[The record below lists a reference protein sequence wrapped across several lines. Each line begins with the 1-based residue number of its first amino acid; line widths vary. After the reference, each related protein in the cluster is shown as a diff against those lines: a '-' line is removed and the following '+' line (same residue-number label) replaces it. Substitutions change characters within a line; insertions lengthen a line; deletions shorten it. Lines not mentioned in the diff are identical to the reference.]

1 MNQSASL
8 AKTIAPRND
17 DVSLSRYFDVL
28 IANRW
33 LVAAIAG
40 SVLALGAAYAFI
52 APPVYQA
59 DILVQVENAVTN
71 TTPKSPLGDVSSM
84 FDVKTEPTAEMEIL
98 QSRMVVGKAVD
109 NLNLDVSAQPKRFP
123 LIGEWLGRQAKSL
136 STPGLFGVGGYAW
149 GNEQIKVSGFTVP
162 EEFEGEKFT
171 LTVLGQGRYRLEE
184 KDLGKAIEGRVGEAL
199 SSKQDDGAITLRVD
213 TLDANPGTEFVLVKE
228 SRQKTLDNL
237 QNKLSIAQKGK
248 DSGVIGASLTG
259 TDRQLTASILN
270 QIGNEYV
277 DQNLKRKAAEA
288 EKSLT
293 FLSDLLPQL
302 KNDLEQA
309 EQRYNAMRN
318 ARGMFNL
325 SEQGK
330 AYLDESVS
338 LQRSLLEL
346 KQKRAELVQLYT
358 PQHPNVEAVDGQ
370 IALMAAKLDNL
381 SQQVKGLPDLEQTAL
396 RLTRDV
402 NVDND
407 LYVGMLNNMQQLKL
421 VRAGKVGT
429 VRLIDNALVPKDPIK
444 PNKLLML
451 IYSAAAGLILG
462 AGAAFAR
469 AALYRGVTDPHDI
482 EQQTGLNV
490 YATVPLSLAKVPRI
504 GSGSNRLTNDLFL
517 LASQFPRDPSIES
530 LRGLRTALHFAMR
543 EAGDNRVLLTG
554 PTDRVGKSFLS
565 ANLAAVMSAAGKRV
579 LLIDADFRKGHLDQ
593 YFGTN
598 AQPGLADHLAVDAPI
613 ESVIRRDVMPGLDFV
628 PRGATPANPA
638 ELLLSRRMEDFLAM
652 GDGYDIV
659 LIDTPPVLAV
669 SDATALAHSCGT
681 VFLVTRFETTSIDE
695 VVEATKQLNQ
705 ANAQVKG
712 VIFNG
717 FNASTY
723 RYSLGSRAGLNRN
736 ASYLYALP
744 AGDESRK
751 A

>member
-1 MNQSASL
+1 MNQSAPL
-8 AKTIAPRND
+8 AKVAVQRND
-17 DVSLSRYFDVL
+17 DVSLSRYIDVL

-33 LVAAIAG
+33 LVGAIAG
-40 SVLALGAAYAFI
+40 SVLALGATYAFI

-59 DILVQVENAVTN
+59 DILVQVEDAVTSSN
-71 TTPKSPLGDVSSM
+71 PKSPLGDVSSM

-109 NLNLDVSAQPKRFP
+109 NLGLDLSANPKRFP
-123 LIGEWLGRQAKSL
+123 LIGEWLGRQAKGL
-136 STPGLFGVGGYAW
+136 SDPGLFGFGGYAW

-162 EEFEGEKFT
+162 EELEGEKFT
-171 LTVLGQGRYRLEE
+171 LTVLSQGRYRLEQSE
-184 KDLGKAIEGRVGEAL
+184 LAGAIEGHVGETVT
-199 SSKQDDGAITLRVD
+199 SKLGDGEIALRVD
-213 TLDANPGTEFVLVKE
+213 ALDAKPGAEFVLVKE
-228 SRQKTLDNL
+228 SRQKTLENL

-259 TDRQLTASILN
+259 TDRLLTAAILN
-270 QIGNEYV
+270 QIGAEYV

-288 EKSLT
+288 EKSLA

-302 KNDLEQA
+302 KGDLERA

-318 ARGMFNL
+318 KRGMFNL

-330 AYLDESVS
+330 AYLDESVA

-358 PQHPNVEAVDGQ
+358 PEHPNVEAVDGQ
-370 IALMAAKLDNL
+370 IALMTSKIDSL
-381 SQQVKGLPDLEQTAL
+381 SQQVKALPDLEQTAL

-429 VRLIDNALVPKDPIK
+429 VRLIDSALVPKEPVK
-444 PNKLLML
+444 PNKLLVL
-451 IYSAAAGLILG
+451 IYAAAAGLILG

-469 AALYRGVTDPHDI
+469 TALHRGVTDPHEI
-482 EQQTGLNV
+482 EEQTGLNV
-490 YATVPLSLAKVPRI
+490 YATVPLSLAKVARI
-504 GSGSNRLTNDLFL
+504 GKGSSRLSHDPFL

-530 LRGLRTALHFAMR
+530 LRGLRTALHFAML
-543 EAGDNRVLLTG
+543 ESGDNRVLLTG

-565 ANLAAVMSAAGKRV
+565 ANLAAVMSTAGKRV

-593 YFGTN
+593 YFGVTS
-598 AQPGLADHLAVDAPI
+598 QPGLADYLASDATLDEI
-613 ESVIRRDVMPGLDFV
+613 VRHDVVPGLDFV
-628 PRGATPANPA
+628 PRGTTPSNPA
-638 ELLLSRRMEDFLAM
+638 ELLLGERMEHFLST
-652 GDGYDIV
+652 GDEYDIV

-669 SDATALAHSCGT
+669 SDATALAHCCGT
-681 VFLVTRFETTSIDE
+681 VLLVTRFEATSIDE
-695 VVEATKQLNQ
+695 VTEATKQLKQ

-744 AGDESRK
+744 SGEESHK
-751 A
+751 T